1 MGCSSW
7 RDCESCS
14 TAVPAELTNS
24 NTVAKQRYDALDRMA
39 TELNALNQKILSE
52 KISREH
58 NRAAGWGGTGLV
70 SYG

>member
-1 MGCSSW
+1 
-7 RDCESCS
+7 
-14 TAVPAELTNS
+14 
-24 NTVAKQRYDALDRMA
+24 MA